1 MSQAVRAERA
11 KRAERAVQAE
21 RAVRAKRAARG
32 SGWPAI
38 GMALVA
44 AGALLGAVLGCA
56 TRGNGAYGY
65 GGTGGTADTGAKG
78 EPGREAYQP
87 HEVMP
92 DRFTALAVHLGD
104 ASGVPAGGAAI
115 VQISIDR
122 WSTPEERDRLVLAL
136 RQDGDP
142 GLLAALQAVP
152 AVGTIRTPDTLSW
165 NLHYAHQRLDPDGS
179 RHIFLATDRV
189 IKMWEEMYHT
199 RSLSYP
205 YMLIEMQVDKH
216 GRGEGRLL
224 QASRIRPN
232 PESRRIEIENY
243 FAEPVMLEDLREG
256 EGR

>member
-1 MSQAVRAERA
+1 MSQAVRS
-11 KRAERAVQAE
+11 KRAERAR
-21 RAVRAKRAARG
+21 RAVQG
-32 SGWPAI
+32 SGWSAI

-44 AGALLGAVLGCA
+44 ACALLGAILGCA

-65 GGTGGTADTGAKG
+65 GGAGGAGGAGGTGGTGMQG
-78 EPGREAYQP
+78 ESGREAYQP

-92 DRFTALAVHLGD
+92 DKFTALAVHLGD
-104 ASGVPAGGAAI
+104 ASGVPAGGTAI
-115 VQISIDR
+115 VQIGIDR

-136 RQDGDP
+136 RQDGDQ

-205 YMLIEMQVDKH
+205 YTLIELQVDKH
-216 GRGEGRLL
+216 GRGEGKLL
-224 QASRIRPN
+224 QASRIRAN